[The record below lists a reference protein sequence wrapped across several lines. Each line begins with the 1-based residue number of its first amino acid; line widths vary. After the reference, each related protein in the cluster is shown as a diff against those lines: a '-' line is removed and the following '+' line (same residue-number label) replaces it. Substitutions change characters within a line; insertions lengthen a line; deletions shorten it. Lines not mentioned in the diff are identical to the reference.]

1 MSSDAG
7 LVRYMPGPPNRMD
20 TQVASSTVSFLGI
33 AVWPIRFLFDR
44 WAGPFGLSAFTDV
57 SSLSGSRTDTSQRR
71 PSRCLFGRSVTC
83 VRSSLGRRAYAYTT
97 GSFVP
102 FLQVP
107 LPNRQHPMWCRLAS
121 APPAQGFRRVIVEV

>member
-44 WAGPFGLSAFTDV
+44 WAGPLRLVGLHARELAERTTFET
-57 SSLSGSRTDTSQRR
+57 SG
-71 PSRCLFGRSVTC
+71 L
-83 VRSSLGRRAYAYTT
+83 
-97 GSFVP
+97 
-102 FLQVP
+102 LQ
-107 LPNRQHPMWCRLAS
+107 C
-121 APPAQGFRRVIVEV
+121 